1 MLGHKIILLLVDVA
15 GGAILER
22 NYLPLF
28 WRNNTVKGN
37 SAHFGGGMFLTNG
50 ASITITITPVGVSK
64 SMFEGNIARDGGA
77 FMCFGCRK

>member
-1 MLGHKIILLLVDVA
+1 MLGHKITLLLVDIA

-22 NYLPLF
+22 NSLPLF

-50 ASITITITPVGVSK
+50 ASITITITAVDVSK
-64 SMFEGNIARDGGA
+64 SMFEGNIAYDGGA
-77 FMCFGCRK
+77 FMCFGCSK